1 MIRDVLVEKRLEKG
15 LTRKEVAILSNMT
28 ETDYDMIE
36 NGYYRKISQID
47 YLKLKDVLS
56 LDGNFEKKYVSP
68 YKDLTIL
75 KTIRESLAY
84 SLGDAEKYSGICKM
98 GIWRIEQ
105 GSTKRI
111 SKKVF
116 SALARAYDITDR
128 SNYDHL
134 LLCKS
139 SVRIKFINA
148 EKFGE
153 LVKEKRENLKLTQA
167 KLARLAGVN
176 YSLVSKIEK
185 LNRSVS
191 VETAIKLM
199 NVLEFTDKEKKQFI
213 IKK

>member
-1 MIRDVLVEKRLEKG
+1 MMRDELVQKRLEKG
-15 LTRKEVAILSNMT
+15 LTRKEVAKLSNME

-36 NGYYRKISQID
+36 NGYYRKISQAD
-47 YLKLKDVLS
+47 YSKLKDVLS
-56 LDGNFEKKYVSP
+56 LDKSFENKYVSP

-75 KTIRESLAY
+75 KTLRESLGY
-84 SLGDAEKYSGICKM
+84 SLDDAEKYSGICRM
-98 GIWRIEQ
+98 EIWRVEK
-105 GSTKRI
+105 GTTNKI

-116 SALARAYDITDR
+116 SAIAKAYGIKDR

-139 SVRIKFINA
+139 SIKIKFINDG
-148 EKFGE
+148 KFGE
-153 LVKEKRENLKLTQA
+153 LVKEKRENLRLTQA
-167 KLARLAGVN
+167 KLARLSDVN
-176 YSLVSKIEK
+176 YSLICKIEK

-199 NVLEFTDKEKKQFI
+199 NALEFTDKEKKQYI